1 MQAKIP
7 LLECTNTNLN
17 FVIDSGSNT
26 SLISHNYMTPT
37 EHYDDFA
44 IAANNTRIFIYGARY
59 VDVNFGGENC
69 RWKFLIADIKRNI
82 IGCDFFKTL

>member
-1 MQAKIP
+1 
-7 LLECTNTNLN
+7 
-17 FVIDSGSNT
+17 
-26 SLISHNYMTPT
+26 MTPT

-82 IGCDFFKTL
+82 IGCDYLKHFKFSYDFENSTLFHAEMFPNPSSGE